1 MRQETIQLI
10 FKDRSYSSEWH
21 LPTVTCFQP
30 TLHTAQP
37 FPFFLIFFKR
47 AAAFST
53 VAFFS
58 ERFMFRQPLISS
70 LLRPQ
75 PVHTSCLSLQLDT
88 QGLSISLAIEGFLVS
103 SSTSLREGAVR

>member
-1 MRQETIQLI
+1 MPMLRPHADKL
-10 FKDRSYSSEWH
+10 R
-21 LPTVTCFQP
+21 LPTVPGCQQ
-30 TLHTAQP
+30 TLHTTHP
-37 FPFFLIFFKR
+37 LPFFLIFFKR

-58 ERFMFRQPLISS
+58 ERFMFRQPRISY

-88 QGLSISLAIEGFLVS
+88 QGFSISLAIERFLMS
-103 SSTSLREGAVR
+103 SSASLRRGAVG